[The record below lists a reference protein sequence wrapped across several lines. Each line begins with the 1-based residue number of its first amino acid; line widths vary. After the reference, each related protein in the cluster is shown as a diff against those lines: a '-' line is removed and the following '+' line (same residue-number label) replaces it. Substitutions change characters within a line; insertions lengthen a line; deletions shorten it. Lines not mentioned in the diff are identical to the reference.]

1 MVARFGNGL
10 DVSGVLREVERYSA
24 AVELML
30 QGANMTD
37 CIRLTIQGGVGQILL
52 DRPSKMNAITPEM
65 TVALQKICQEI
76 DARSDI
82 RVVTIA
88 GAGDRAFSAGSDM
101 ERLAASIGLDGV
113 SEIASNTP
121 RLFATFASR

>member
-1 MVARFGNGL
+1 
-10 DVSGVLREVERYSA
+10 
-24 AVELML
+24 
-30 QGANMTD
+30 MTD

-101 ERLAASIGLDGV
+101 ERLADLSDLMAFRDRI
-113 SEIASNTP
+113 NTP